1 MEEQFSFSF
10 HTNHILNRVRETTEL
25 IERLYNQRLYASGV
39 KRDAYTEVI
48 QTELY
53 RLMKGIDEFKVA
65 VCQRM
70 GDINAEAIMNI
81 SQFPNLA
88 VKKPETE

>member
-70 GDINAEAIMNI
+70 GDINAEAVMNI

-88 VKKPETE
+88 GRNSATE